1 MTPAR
6 RPPSTRPA
14 PRDHQTR
21 DRFVADFDTTL
32 LVEAG
37 AEWRRSSLP
46 GMPDPPLRGQD
57 EPASPGIDEAGVDR
71 AQIRAMLDL
80 SPEDRL
86 RVVEAFLDS
95 VLAIRRANEAGR
107 VR

>member
-1 MTPAR
+1 
-6 RPPSTRPA
+6 
-14 PRDHQTR
+14 
-21 DRFVADFDTTL
+21 
-32 LVEAG
+32 
-37 AEWRRSSLP
+37 
-46 GMPDPPLRGQD
+46 MPDPTLRGQD
-57 EPASPGIDEAGVDR
+57 EPASPAIDEAGVDR

-95 VLAIRRANEAGR
+95 VLAIRGANEAGR